1 MTLHRLSPVLAASTF
16 RQVVPSKT
24 YPKLP
29 VAPTRLLSVREAAD
43 RLGVHVTTVRRWT
56 DDGRLASVRTEGG
69 HRRIPLD
76 AVERLR
82 APEPRSGGLTVEP
95 ARTVSTV
102 PAAGSAADEA
112 WAEHAAVHTRYE
124 IRSNPTATWNQALT
138 ADDREERRE
147 TGRQLM
153 GLLLR
158 HVADRGDADA
168 RGAEIRR
175 LAWGYAVTM
184 QDRGLSLTEALKA
197 TLFFRDVISES
208 TAFHP
213 RFEESPVPDQ
223 IGLMRRV
230 NEFMNEV
237 QLTIAQAYEADR
249 A

>member
-1 MTLHRLSPVLAASTF
+1 ML
-16 RQVVPSKT
+16 PSK
-24 YPKLP
+24 
-29 VAPTRLLSVREAAD
+29 LLSVRDAAD

-69 HRRIPLD
+69 HRRIPSD
-76 AVERLR
+76 AVERLAASKDETSLSVTS
-82 APEPRSGGLTVEP
+82 APAV
-95 ARTVSTV
+95 
-102 PAAGSAADEA
+102 GSPADEA

-124 IRSNPTATWNQALT
+124 VRSHPTATWNQALSGE
-138 ADDREERRE
+138 DREQSRE

-158 HVADRGDADA
+158 HVADHGDSDA

-197 TLFFRDVISES
+197 TLFFRDVLTES
-208 TAFHP
+208 TAYHP
-213 RFEESPVPDQ
+213 RFEQRDVPDQ
-223 IGLMRRV
+223 IGLVRRV

>member
-1 MTLHRLSPVLAASTF
+1 MSAAT
-16 RQVVPSKT
+16 
-24 YPKLP
+24 
-29 VAPTRLLSVREAAD
+29 LLSVRDAAD

-69 HRRIPLD
+69 HRRIPSD
-76 AVERLR
+76 AVERFIATKDDTSLM
-82 APEPRSGGLTVEP
+82 APSAP
-95 ARTVSTV
+95 AVGN
-102 PAAGSAADEA
+102 PADEA
-112 WAEHAAVHTRYE
+112 WAEHAAVRTRYE
-124 IRSNPTATWNQALT
+124 IRSHATATWNQSLSS
-138 ADDREERRE
+138 EERERSRE

-158 HVADRGDADA
+158 HVADHGDAEA

-175 LAWGYAVTM
+175 IAWSYAVTM

-197 TLFFRDVISES
+197 TLFFRDVLTES
-208 TAFHP
+208 TAYHP
-213 RFEESPVPDQ
+213 RFETRDVPDQ
-223 IGLMRRV
+223 IGLVRRV

>member
-1 MTLHRLSPVLAASTF
+1 MALS
-16 RQVVPSKT
+16 
-24 YPKLP
+24 
-29 VAPTRLLSVREAAD
+29 RLLSVREAAD
-43 RLGVHVTTVRRWT
+43 HLGVHITTVRRWT

-76 AVERLR
+76 AVERLV
-82 APEPRSGGLTVEP
+82 ATKDGTGVTVASSP
-95 ARTVSTV
+95 AV
-102 PAAGSAADEA
+102 GNAADEA

-138 ADDREERRE
+138 AGDREERRE

-158 HVADRGDADA
+158 HVADHGDGEA

-197 TLFFRDVISES
+197 TLFFRDVITES
-208 TAFHP
+208 TAYHP
-213 RFEESPVPDQ
+213 RFEERPVPDQ
-223 IGLMRRV
+223 IGLVRRV